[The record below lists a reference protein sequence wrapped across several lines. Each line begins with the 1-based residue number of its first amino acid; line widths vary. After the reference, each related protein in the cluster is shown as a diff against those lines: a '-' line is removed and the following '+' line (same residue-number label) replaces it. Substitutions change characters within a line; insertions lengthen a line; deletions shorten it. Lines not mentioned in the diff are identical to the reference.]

1 MVLISDMKT
10 NFSIVFL
17 LIIAFNGFSQQTIIP
32 EKSKPKVN
40 GSMERRIQPGL
51 DFPDYPQLELTN
63 VCKAIEL
70 PPVVDNSGQPYLRP
84 VFSQQGASCG
94 QAASV
99 GYNFCYEINRL
110 RNLPADTSINQYPD
124 HFVWNFMNATAPYYG
139 EGVSYF
145 HTYDILYDAGSPT
158 EDIYGPITM
167 DDSYH
172 WMSGYEGYFQAMHN
186 RISGVSSINVA
197 TPEGLTILKH
207 WLHNH
212 LEGADVGGVANY
224 YAGQAYSP
232 EPLPE
237 GTPEAGKLI
246 HLLFGPISSH
256 ALTIVGYND
265 FIRYD
270 VNGDGIYTNDLDI
283 TGDAIVD
290 MKDWEIGGL
299 KYVNS
304 YGSYWADSGFCYMLY
319 RTLAVKYG
327 EGGIWNN
334 SVHVLHPDTLAKPL
348 LTIKATIKHNKRGRL
363 RLQAGIVSDTA
374 RYYPSN
380 TLSFSVFDYQ
390 GGDYFM
396 SGSALS
402 EGKTL
407 ELGLDITPLL
417 SNVNSG
423 EPYRVFL
430 MVDEDDPDGSGDGFL
445 LNYSVINYLGQEA
458 VEFVSSH
465 VPMGIV
471 DNGRSIASVKVENG
485 ISPIAI
491 LPDESVIASTGTNTN
506 VQFSANGGFPPY
518 SWSLKHVFTETES
531 LTAYNPAEGTILEP
545 TDNSSG
551 FASVPLPFSFPFY
564 GKRYD
569 TLYMHVNGYLLFDQ
583 QDMPYYYLLY
593 DENYLRQV
601 RAIAGFMN
609 YNLAL
614 HTNGD
619 YISYNTYPDSVV
631 FNWRIS
637 KSSGDGSTKFS
648 TTIFPD
654 GRIQHHYGLI
664 DPETT
669 FFPVIGLSDGSRES
683 TCLSVKNGIIP
694 AEGSIIRFIPA
705 FLPDDITISEDGLLE
720 IQVAEHPFY
729 GNIIVSAHDSQRVF
743 GEKSVLLTTGPEI
756 IVGISGSPSSIPPGD
771 LVPLIIAIMNKGN
784 DTIIGLMVDV
794 KTNTINATIVGND
807 IGSIDL
813 LPGQWVV
820 LDSEFSVQ
828 TSDTLNHPQRVG
840 IDVIGKI
847 DNFIFHTY
855 KDLQVD
861 MPMIEVSPP
870 HVNDGNNMLPEP
882 GEEVQLIFRIF
893 NYGRISAGELTVKAR
908 IEDTYAGF
916 SGLTSINTDELKG
929 LSTTTAIFNMKVNSA
944 APLGGKIRLTLD
956 IFGSDGSLYTEEFK
970 LSIGKTPIVL
980 IDMDQNHNSSLHI
993 GSAINTLNTNFDRF
1007 ETIHSEI
1014 LDYDIVFLSLGY
1026 LPNNYNLR
1034 PEEDSLM
1041 LSFLDKG
1048 GNLYVEG
1055 GSFYKYSPATML
1067 RNCLRVEGAWDA
1079 VYTPADTII
1088 GIDGTPAEGFAF
1100 DYRGDNVLGENLLPL
1115 EPAIPWLTDKNT
1127 GFYFTVAL
1135 DSGNYRTIASSIE
1148 FGGSFPYDGTERPEM
1163 IRRYLEFF
1171 GYHASPL
1178 VANFKA
1184 DSTFICKGSVVH
1196 FEPFCS
1202 GNPIHY
1208 HWTFEGGTPNSF
1220 DGPNPTITY
1229 ENPGVFGVS
1238 LTVDDGVTE
1247 NTFSLDEVIIVDNC
1261 LGIPENNFSTLR
1273 IYPNPAK
1280 DFITIETSMN
1290 QNISLTIT
1298 DLSGRVVLTKFIPAG
1313 LKQIQVSLSHIASG
1327 CYTIILTDAKN
1338 YKTTKLIVL

>member
-1 MVLISDMKT
+1 MKT

-17 LIIAFNGFSQQTIIP
+17 LIIAFNGFSQQTIISQ
-32 EKSKPKVN
+32 KSKPKFN
-40 GSMERRIQPGL
+40 GSMERRMQPGL

-63 VCKAIEL
+63 ACKAIEL

-110 RNLPADTSINQYPD
+110 RDLPADTSINQYPD

-145 HTYDILYDAGSPT
+145 HTYDILYEAGNPT

-172 WMSGYEGYFQAMHN
+172 WMSGYDGYFQAMHN

-212 LEGADVGGVANY
+212 LEGFNVGGVANY

-232 EPLPE
+232 QPLPE
-237 GTPEAGKLI
+237 GTPEAGKFV

-265 FIRYD
+265 SIRYD
-270 VNGDGIYTNDLDI
+270 VNGDGIYTNNLDI
-283 TGDAIVD
+283 TGDTIVD

-319 RTLAVKYG
+319 RTLAIKYG

-334 SVHVLHPDTLAKPL
+334 SVHVLHPDTVAKPL
-348 LTIKATIKHNKRGRL
+348 LTIKTTIKHNKRGRIS
-363 RLQAGIVSDTA
+363 LQAGITSDTSQ
-374 RYYPSN
+374 YYPSN

-396 SGSALS
+396 TGSNAT

-417 SNVNSG
+417 SFTKSG

-430 MVDEDDPDGSGDGFL
+430 MVDENDPDGSGEGFVL
-445 LNYSVINYLGQEA
+445 DYSVISYLGQEGI
-458 VEFVSSH
+458 EFISDDGPLKIADNDRTIVS
-465 VPMGIV
+465 VKV
-471 DNGRSIASVKVENG
+471 DNGINP
-485 ISPIAI
+485 ISI
-491 LPDESVIASTGTNTN
+491 LPEENVITTAGTNTAT
-506 VQFSANGGFPPY
+506 QFSAEGGFPPY
-518 SWSLKHVFTETES
+518 TWSLKHVFTETES
-531 LTAYNPAEGTILEP
+531 LAAYNPPEGTVLEP
-545 TDNSSG
+545 TDISSG
-551 FASVPLPFSFPFY
+551 FAAIPLPFNFPFF
-564 GKRYD
+564 GQQYD

-583 QDMPYYYLLY
+583 QDMPYYYLLF

-601 RAIAGFMN
+601 RAIAGYMN

-614 HTNGD
+614 HSNGD
-619 YISYNTYPDSVV
+619 YISYNTYQDSVV
-631 FNWRIS
+631 FNWKIS
-637 KSSGDGSTKFS
+637 KSAGNGNTKFS

-654 GRIQHHYGLI
+654 GRIKHHYGLI
-664 DPETT
+664 DSETT
-669 FFPVIGLSDGSRES
+669 FMPVIGLSDGTRES
-683 TCLSVKNGIIP
+683 TRLSVKNGIIP
-694 AEGSIIRFIPA
+694 KDGSIICFIPA
-705 FLPDDITISEDGLLE
+705 FLPDKISITENGLLE
-720 IQVAEHPFY
+720 IQADTQPFCDK
-729 GNIIVSAHDSQRVF
+729 IIVTAHDSQRVF
-743 GEKSVLLTTGPEI
+743 SEKSILLTTGPEI
-756 IVGISGSPSSIPPGD
+756 IVSLAGSPTYLPPGD
-771 LVPLIIAIMNKGN
+771 IVPLVIEITNRGN
-784 DTIIGLMVDV
+784 DTLTGMVVDV
-794 KTNTINATIVGND
+794 KALTLNATIIGND
-807 IGSIDL
+807 FGVIDL
-813 LPGQWVV
+813 LPGQSVV

-828 TSDTLNHPQRVG
+828 ISDTLSSPQMAS

-855 KDLQVD
+855 KDLHIE
-861 MPMIEVSPP
+861 MPMIVVSPP
-870 HVNDGNNMLPEP
+870 VVNDGNNMLPEP
-882 GEEVQLIFRIF
+882 DEECELIFRLF
-893 NYGRISAGELTVKAR
+893 NYGRISAGELTIKCSVL
-908 IEDTYAGF
+908 DTYAGL
-916 SGLTSINTDELKG
+916 SGLTSIKTDELKG
-929 LSTTTAIFNMKVNSA
+929 LSTTMVVFNMKVNSA
-944 APLGGKIRLTLD
+944 APLGGKIRLMLD
-956 IFGSDGSLYTEEFK
+956 VTNDDGIIHSEEFK
-970 LSIGKTPIVL
+970 LSIGQTPIVL
-980 IDMDQNHNSSLHI
+980 IDLDKNHNSSLHI
-993 GSAINTLNTNFDRF
+993 GSAINALNTNFDRF

-1041 LSFLDKG
+1041 LAFLDKG

-1067 RNCLRVEGAWDA
+1067 RSRLRVEGAWDA
-1079 VYTPADTII
+1079 VYTPADTIV

-1115 EPAIPWLTDKNT
+1115 EPAVPWLTDKNT

-1135 DSGNYRTIASSIE
+1135 DSGTYRTIASSVE
-1148 FGGSFPYDGTERPEM
+1148 FGGSFPFNGPERPDM
-1163 IRRYLEFF
+1163 IRRYLDFF
-1171 GYHASPL
+1171 GYQASPL
-1178 VANFKA
+1178 VANFRA

-1202 GNPIHY
+1202 GNPISY
-1208 HWTFEGGTPNSF
+1208 HWDFEGGTPDVF
-1220 DGPNPTITY
+1220 DGPNPSITY
-1229 ENPGVFGVS
+1229 ENPGSYGVS
-1238 LTVDDGVTE
+1238 LTVSDGISD
-1247 NTFSLDEVIIVDNC
+1247 NTFSLNDLIIADNC
-1261 LGIPENNFSTLR
+1261 LGIGDNPISKLR
-1273 IYPNPAK
+1273 FYPNPAK
-1280 DFITIETSMN
+1280 DFVIIETSAD
-1290 QNISLTIT
+1290 QKASIIIT
-1298 DLSGRVVLTKFIPAG
+1298 DLSGRIVLTKTIPAYANEIRIPVNH
-1313 LKQIQVSLSHIASG
+1313 LAKG
-1327 CYTIILTDAKN
+1327 CYTITLTEINQQKTAKLN
-1338 YKTTKLIVL
+1338 VF